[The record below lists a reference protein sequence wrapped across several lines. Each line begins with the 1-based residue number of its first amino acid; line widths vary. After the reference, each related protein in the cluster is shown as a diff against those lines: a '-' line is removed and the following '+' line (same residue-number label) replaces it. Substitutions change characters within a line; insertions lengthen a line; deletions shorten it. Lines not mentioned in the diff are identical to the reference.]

1 MSNPITPYVARLIT
15 SQGLQ
20 LVKCALADLEGM
32 QLFKSA
38 DG

>member
-1 MSNPITPYVARLIT
+1 MPNPIAPYVARLIT

-20 LVKCALADLEGM
+20 RVKRALADLEGM